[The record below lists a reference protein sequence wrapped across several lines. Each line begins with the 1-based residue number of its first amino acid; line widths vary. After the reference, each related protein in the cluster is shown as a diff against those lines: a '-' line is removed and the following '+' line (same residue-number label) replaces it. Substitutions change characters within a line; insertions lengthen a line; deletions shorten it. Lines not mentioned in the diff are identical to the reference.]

1 MDGGYSFANGLTSIN
16 TDSVLG
22 HWYGTPALDNTSWT
36 TPGGAV
42 QSYGINGGSNVWASA
57 GAVGGISTSAE
68 WIWSL
73 PDNAS
78 YADLSTQV
86 TLANS
91 ALATPLPGTLPLFAS
106 GLAAL
111 GLVGRCRKRKKATAR
126 VA

>member
-1 MDGGYSFANGLTSIN
+1 MYN
-16 TDSVLG
+16 SVKSL
-22 HWYGTPALDNTSWT
+22 
-36 TPGGAV
+36 
-42 QSYGINGGSNVWASA
+42 SYGVVDSYLAAYYSDIGP

-68 WIWSL
+68 WIWSV

-86 TLANS
+86 TLAKS
-91 ALATPLPGTLPLFAS
+91 ALATPLPGALPLFAS

-111 GLVGRCRKRKKATAR
+111 GLVGRCRKRKGYRTRR